1 MRQGYLV
8 DELKFIPL
16 DKYKESIVDP
26 DIHDEIIKLRWERM
40 EKKRKAK
47 IAIVLKDRQSIID
60 ELEKH
65 KI

>member
-47 IAIVLKDRQSIID
+47 IAIVLKDRQSIIE